1 MYSLFSSISN
11 TMILK
16 ISKVLEYDY
25 FETFYLHF
33 TLFQEILNEIMFSSA
48 VIDDKNLR
56 QILRIITFIV
66 FLYQTTTA
74 LLKEVF

>member
-33 TLFQEILNEIMFSSA
+33 TFFQEILNEIMFSSA

-56 QILRIITFIV
+56 QFLRIITFIV

-74 LLKEVF
+74 LLKELF

>member
-1 MYSLFSSISN
+1 MYSLFSSISY

-25 FETFYLHF
+25 FETIYLHF
-33 TLFQEILNEIMFSSA
+33 TLFQKILKRIMFSSA